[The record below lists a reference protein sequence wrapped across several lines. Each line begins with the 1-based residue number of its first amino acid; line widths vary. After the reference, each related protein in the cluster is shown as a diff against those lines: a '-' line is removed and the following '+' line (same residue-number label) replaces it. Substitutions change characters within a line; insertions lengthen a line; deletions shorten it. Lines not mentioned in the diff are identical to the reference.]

1 MQQPPM
7 NAKEAPRNFDDFD
20 YGDEDD
26 DSGSKKMTANT
37 GPELPAALANLLDTL
52 KQNSPSVS
60 YNNVPDN
67 TSLSFVTPSR
77 DKPVPTDN
85 FQSSMSPGDSH
96 YPRSPYQND
105 DGPWNERPQAIA
117 PPQYQNQV
125 VPPPMANAYGPPNND
140 YHGPLRPPHP
150 STKPGPP
157 NPPVS
162 LLDHPAK
169 LNVPQANPEPETRS
183 FGSSMVFDDPSL
195 PEGSIRVLTR
205 TLFVGPLPDAMTK
218 QQIRER
224 FAEYGNVSSVVV
236 HKTRNNLVNA
246 FLKFD
251 RRQALDHIKS
261 TMNTFPL
268 DKLTVKVNWA
278 SGFGPKMYFN
288 FELGEAIV
296 PLSAYTDIEKGYLKT
311 GYYGGFQGSPF
322 RDRVTIEEPDVEYR
336 PPQALEPVGEQA
348 ATAAPKGPKFGRP
361 PMPQGL
367 KRELD
372 SGNPPV
378 RGPPKRQRDN
388 DNNGPW
394 PPAGMPPHMRP
405 PPMVNNANG
414 PMGML
419 WPPPPPPPGFNFPA
433 PHGFRPPPNYLGKRK
448 DE

>member
-1 MQQPPM
+1 MCSCQFFFLQ
-7 NAKEAPRNFDDFD
+7 
-20 YGDEDD
+20 
-26 DSGSKKMTANT
+26 
-37 GPELPAALANLLDTL
+37 
-52 KQNSPSVS
+52 
-60 YNNVPDN
+60 
-67 TSLSFVTPSR
+67 
-77 DKPVPTDN
+77 
-85 FQSSMSPGDSH
+85 
-96 YPRSPYQND
+96 
-105 DGPWNERPQAIA
+105 
-117 PPQYQNQV
+117 
-125 VPPPMANAYGPPNND
+125 
-140 YHGPLRPPHP
+140 
-150 STKPGPP
+150 
-157 NPPVS
+157 
-162 LLDHPAK
+162 
-169 LNVPQANPEPETRS
+169 
-183 FGSSMVFDDPSL
+183 
-195 PEGSIRVLTR
+195 
-205 TLFVGPLPDAMTK
+205 
-218 QQIRER
+218 
-224 FAEYGNVSSVVV
+224 V

-288 FELGEAIV
+288 YELGEAIV

-361 PMPQGL
+361 PPMPHGQ

-405 PPMVNNANG
+405 PPMVNTANG
-414 PMGML
+414 PMAML

>member
-1 MQQPPM
+1 MSAVSSPKKDGRNIPQPDLQPTGAYSFSSSCLDVGIELKHTYLHAAPTNDTSALLATLANIAKGQYPNTAASIMQQPPM

-125 VPPPMANAYGPPNND
+125 VPPPMANAYGPPNNN

-195 PEGSIRVLTR
+195 PEGSIR
-205 TLFVGPLPDAMTK
+205 GK
-218 QQIRER
+218 
-224 FAEYGNVSSVVV
+224 VS
-236 HKTRNNLVNA
+236 
-246 FLKFD
+246 FLCIILSSS
-251 RRQALDHIKS
+251 RQFIPTH
-261 TMNTFPL
+261 
-268 DKLTVKVNWA
+268 TV
-278 SGFGPKMYFN
+278 F
-288 FELGEAIV
+288 
-296 PLSAYTDIEKGYLKT
+296 LS
-311 GYYGGFQGSPF
+311 
-322 RDRVTIEEPDVEYR
+322 
-336 PPQALEPVGEQA
+336 
-348 ATAAPKGPKFGRP
+348 
-361 PMPQGL
+361 
-367 KRELD
+367 
-372 SGNPPV
+372 
-378 RGPPKRQRDN
+378 
-388 DNNGPW
+388 
-394 PPAGMPPHMRP
+394 PH
-405 PPMVNNANG
+405 
-414 PMGML
+414 
-419 WPPPPPPPGFNFPA
+419 
-433 PHGFRPPPNYLGKRK
+433 
-448 DE
+448 